1 MKALISLLIVGG
13 ILMGIWK
20 IWEFYDQKTSNRQVA
35 QSLQKRFD
43 SSRLQGMNPNLENQY
58 AQARDSGTLALRD
71 FLERY
76 RNTEFLVD
84 PRLAAIEMDYIWL
97 LRAKD
102 PAEAKR
108 LLSVLKARIKPGTPI
123 LSEMLNELEL
133 SFK

>member
-1 MKALISLLIVGG
+1 MKSLISLLIVGG

-20 IWEFYDQKTSNRQVA
+20 AWEFYDQKTSNKLVA

-43 SSRLQGMNPNLENQY
+43 SSRLPGMSPNLETIY
-58 AQARDSGTLALRD
+58 GQARDAGALALRD

-108 LLSVLKARIKPGTPI
+108 LFSMLRTRIKPGTPI
-123 LSEMLNELEL
+123 LSEMLHELEV